1 MPADVVQSAKATARG
16 KWNETTASKVFD
28 NAEEIFLESLPGP
41 RHVEDNDLVHG
52 PRIDK
57 IERVAVIGAEQL
69 SSEQYAVVKRKNCN
83 HALSEHGSPLRR
95 KFLSTAA
102 LVPFAGTFLQSCGN
116 SIMRSKYKFAIAT
129 YSYWHFREPKV
140 TVQEVIDHAANL
152 GAHGVDVLHVQMD
165 NETPEYLKSL
175 RQRAENN
182 GVELICLSI
191 HQDFVDPDKAVRDQ
205 NIEHT
210 LRCIDIAHELG
221 ISYIRLNSGRWNT
234 IKSFDELMANRGI
247 EPILPGFTEDDGFNW
262 CIESITECLP
272 AAEKAGVVLA
282 LENHWGLTRTP
293 EGLLRIVNAIGSPWL
308 GVLMDTGNFLEDPY
322 DKLEQIAAQAVFVQ
336 AKTYYGGGEWYTLD
350 LDYPRIAK
358 ILKKANYQGYISLEF
373 EGKEDA
379 NTGVPKS
386 LELLRQAFS

>member
-1 MPADVVQSAKATARG
+1 
-16 KWNETTASKVFD
+16 
-28 NAEEIFLESLPGP
+28 
-41 RHVEDNDLVHG
+41 
-52 PRIDK
+52 
-57 IERVAVIGAEQL
+57 
-69 SSEQYAVVKRKNCN
+69 
-83 HALSEHGSPLRR
+83 
-95 KFLSTAA
+95 
-102 LVPFAGTFLQSCGN
+102 
-116 SIMRSKYKFAIAT
+116 MRSKYKFAIAT

-152 GAHGVDVLHVQMD
+152 GVHGVDVLHVQMD
-165 NETPEYLKSL
+165 NETPGYLKSL

-262 CIESITECLP
+262 CIESMTECLP

-293 EGLLRIVNAIGSPWL
+293 EGLLRIVNAISSPWL

-350 LDYPRIAK
+350 LDYPRIAN